1 MRPTSYTPLARAR
14 QVAHHRAMT
23 SDLDADYV
31 IIGAGSAGC
40 VLANRLSADG
50 ARVLMLEAGPRDWH
64 PMIHVPA
71 AVLPLLHNPLV
82 NSHYPTALQPRVNGP
97 GSHCPP
103 PTALR
108 G

>member
-23 SDLDADYV
+23 EALQADYV

-50 ARVLMLEAGPRDWH
+50 ARVLLLEAGPRDWH

-71 AVLPLLHNPLV
+71 GVLHLMHI
-82 NSHYPTALQPRVNGP
+82 TRVNLNYSNEP
-97 GSHCPP
+97 QTSVKRPHMIQTC
-103 PTALR
+103 
-108 G
+108 